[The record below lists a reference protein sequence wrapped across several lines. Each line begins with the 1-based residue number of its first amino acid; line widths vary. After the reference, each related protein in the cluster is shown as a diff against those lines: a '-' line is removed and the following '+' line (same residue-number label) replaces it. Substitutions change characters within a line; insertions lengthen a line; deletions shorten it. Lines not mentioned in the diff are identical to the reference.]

1 MARPPGDLFVRA
13 LKGQATPKGE
23 DDASYDPVKV
33 HGASFL
39 IGWLVLASEDVIYTF
54 VIPHGP
60 HFAPEIGPLGSLLYF
75 LFFESWFYA
84 VAFVLVLLPF
94 RHWLYSATTNAAL
107 LRGFFITLL
116 FAAVLSATSV
126 FAFGAD
132 FKNQC
137 FLFVLALLPGVAT
150 IAVGRRLSDRRA

>member
-1 MARPPGDLFVRA
+1 ML
-13 LKGQATPKGE
+13 KGE
-23 DDASYDPVKV
+23 DDAFYDRVKV
-33 HGASFL
+33 LGASFL

-54 VIPHGP
+54 GIPHGP

-84 VAFVLVLLPF
+84 VAFVLVLVPF
-94 RHWLYSATTNAAL
+94 RHWLYSTTTNAAQ

-132 FKNQC
+132 FNNLC
-137 FLFVLALLPGVAT
+137 FLFVLALLPGVAA
-150 IAVGRRLSDRRA
+150 IAVGRRHSDLRA